1 MDIKDFNN
9 EKFDT
14 YLGKQNLV
22 LIIKFHPLHVDQAT
36 DCIKNARLKNIYA
49 LEDTKT
55 YEANL
60 DLYEVINAADLL
72 ITDYSSIYFDY
83 LLLIDQ

>member
-1 MDIKDFNN
+1 M
-9 EKFDT
+9 
-14 YLGKQNLV
+14 
-22 LIIKFHPLHVDQAT
+22 
-36 DCIKNARLKNIYA
+36 
-49 LEDTKT
+49 
-55 YEANL
+55 EANL